1 MASNWQRLT
10 KIPNGSESLSVVSI
24 KKEMFYM
31 PFMERMVYSNIQINR
46 ADAPFGGI
54 PTRDPGQLRVR
65 LSERMRGSVSIH
77 ALKQR
82 ERALPPHRELARHDR
97 RVVQPR

>member
-1 MASNWQRLT
+1 MIAGAEGGHLPAVAANRALKRLRDEKT
-10 KIPNGSESLSVVSI
+10 
-24 KKEMFYM
+24 
-31 PFMERMVYSNIQINR
+31 INR

-65 LSERMRGSVSIH
+65 LSERMRGGVGMH
-77 ALKQR
+77 ASEQR